1 MITIFTPR
9 NKYFRSG
16 ISARRKARDVDR
28 CNGGPVEFYHCGM
41 EVGIMGIINPD
52 SCIANEDDRHGT
64 FIGLCSTLLPTCNLK
79 MVGSYVSYHA
89 KQIIETSGVHVEHH
103 INCDTRYQL

>member
-1 MITIFTPR
+1 MQWW
-9 NKYFRSG
+9 SG
-16 ISARRKARDVDR
+16 RVLPLWD
-28 CNGGPVEFYHCGM
+28 GGGNYG
-41 EVGIMGIINPD
+41 NYQ

-79 MVGSYVSYHA
+79 MVGSYVSYHI

-103 INCDTRYQL
+103 INRDSHQVPIVSYSIS